1 MRKIYKYKLGFEGE
15 IVNIKARIEKIL
27 DIQPQGSDVVLWA
40 LINDD
45 FPEKDL
51 DIIAIGT
58 GWDLPSGADEY
69 LGTAQDEF
77 GLVWHYFTVDIPE
90 LKKKEIKAERAPI
103 GIDTIQFDAE
113 ALAIALGQIGFTAQE
128 ATSALNKV
136 SEMWKDVL

>member
-1 MRKIYKYKLGFEGE
+1 MRRIYKYKLGFEGE

-69 LGTAQDEF
+69 LGTAQDEI
-77 GLVWHYFTVDIPE
+77 GLVWHYFTTNS
-90 LKKKEIKAERAPI
+90 LKLEKLSEIDWDAVAQAIGSIGVKAEEAQNSFSRAANI
-103 GIDTIQFDAE
+103 
-113 ALAIALGQIGFTAQE
+113 
-128 ATSALNKV
+128 
-136 SEMWKDVL
+136 WKDVF